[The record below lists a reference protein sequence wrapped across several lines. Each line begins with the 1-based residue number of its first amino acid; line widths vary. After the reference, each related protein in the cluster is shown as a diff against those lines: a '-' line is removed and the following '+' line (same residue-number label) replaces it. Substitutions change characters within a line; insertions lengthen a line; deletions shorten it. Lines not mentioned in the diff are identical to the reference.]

1 MGIRLPM
8 NRFSV
13 RSLMLM
19 LVAVSSVMTTG
30 CAVALIGVGAGAGT
44 AVYFMGELTETY
56 ESDYPAAIR
65 ASTDA
70 LGAMKIPVV
79 ERTGGELKT
88 AIKARRPDG
97 TPVEIDIAKIDERKT
112 EVGVRTGHVGV
123 WDQRVSRQIQDMIRE
138 RLAHSSRPEAA
149 SAKITALAPEPKMEG
164 PAPGGE
170 PAPPKKKANTKTAA
184 SGAASPP
191 PAPPPASPARF
202 NPDRTVFFASG
213 VEEAA
218 PEEIEKLERIAAVL
232 RANPQAVA
240 SLHGYSDSR
249 GKASQNFILSVGR
262 AETVKRYLA
271 EKGCSPDQVLVIG
284 HGAAN
289 FLGSNDTEAGRRL
302 NRRVEI
308 ELHNAP

>member
-1 MGIRLPM
+1 
-8 NRFSV
+8 
-13 RSLMLM
+13 MLM

-30 CAVALIGVGAGAGT
+30 CAVALIGVGAGAAT

-123 WDQRVSRQIQDMIRE
+123 WDQRVSRQIQDMIGE

-149 SAKITALAPEPKMEG
+149 PAKIAAPAPEPKVEG

-170 PAPPKKKANTKTAA
+170 PEPPKKKANTKTAA
-184 SGAASPP
+184 SPP
-191 PAPPPASPARF
+191 RAPPPASPARF

-218 PEEIEKLERIAAVL
+218 PEDIEKLERIAAVL